1 MQTLRLVRS
10 PFALLGAWWDR
21 RCVAA
26 RIRWAQNDL
35 DHLQRQREKDL
46 AQIEFL
52 RGHLEELR
60 VREALIKP

>member
-26 RIRWAQNDL
+26 RIRWAEQDL
-35 DHLQRQREKDL
+35 EHLQCQREKDL
-46 AQIEFL
+46 AQIQFL

-60 VREALIKP
+60 CRQALIKG